1 MNKIL
6 ICLICIAV
14 SVLPGC
20 RKKVNVI
27 KTYEFPVTI
36 DRLNNAIREVIAENR
51 QLHID
56 STREVITTSANKDLG
71 ELLPEYYNS
80 RELFISM
87 KILLDTNFYSYTFR
101 YCTANT
107 IPATDAAS
115 RLDIISAFDLKGNGG
130 TAAKSGVT
138 DLKPLLK
145 KRITTLF
152 EKKFISKVDL
162 KLGVTH
168 KETD

>member
-1 MNKIL
+1 MKKIM
-6 ICLICIAV
+6 ICLICVAV
-14 SVLPGC
+14 SVLQGC
-20 RKKVNVI
+20 RKHDDFI
-27 KTYEFPVTI
+27 KTYEFPVMI
-36 DRLNNAIREVIAENR
+36 DRLDKAILEVIAENK

-87 KILLDTNFYSYTFR
+87 KIFLDTNFYYYTFR
-101 YCTANT
+101 YCAAKTV
-107 IPATDAAS
+107 PPTDAAS

-130 TAAKSGVT
+130 TAAKGGVT

-162 KLGVTH
+162 KLGVKH

>member
-1 MNKIL
+1 M
-6 ICLICIAV
+6 ICLICIV
-14 SVLPGC
+14 ISILSGC
-20 RKKVNVI
+20 RKKELTI

-36 DRLNNAIREVIAENR
+36 DRLDKAILEVIAENK
-51 QLHID
+51 QLHTD

-87 KILLDTNFYSYTFR
+87 KIFLDTNYYYYTFR
-101 YCTANT
+101 YCAVKT
-107 IPATDAAS
+107 IPAADAGS
-115 RLDIISAFDLKGNGG
+115 RLDIMPAFDLKGNGG
-130 TAAKSGVT
+130 TAAKGGVT

-162 KLGVTH
+162 KLGTSH
-168 KETD
+168 KDRE

>member
-1 MNKIL
+1 MKKIM

-20 RKKVNVI
+20 RKKDNVI
-27 KTYEFPVTI
+27 KIYEFPVTI
-36 DRLNNAIREVIAENR
+36 DRLDKAIREVIAENK

-87 KILLDTNFYSYTFR
+87 KIFLDTNFYYYTFR
-101 YCTANT
+101 YCTAKT
-107 IPATDAAS
+107 IPATDAGS

-130 TAAKSGVT
+130 TAADGDVT
-138 DLKPLLK
+138 NLKPLLK
-145 KRITTLF
+145 KRITALF
-152 EKKFISKVDL
+152 ENKFISKVDL

-168 KETD
+168 KEID